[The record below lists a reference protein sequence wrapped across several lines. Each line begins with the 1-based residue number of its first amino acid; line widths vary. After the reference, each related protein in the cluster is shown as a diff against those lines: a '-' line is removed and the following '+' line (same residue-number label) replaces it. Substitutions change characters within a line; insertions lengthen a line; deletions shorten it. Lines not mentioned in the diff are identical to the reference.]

1 MPSTRS
7 GGRPAPKVPTAIEIW
22 KRFAGQIEDYL
33 DARGHNI
40 ADWHQGT
47 RDEYGRLR
55 MSSRKLLVLLRYAP
69 DESPFRTDAERG
81 GRQSRAQRVL
91 EETLN
96 EAMRLRAST
105 EAIGS
110 RGEVR
115 WNPDE
120 FAWRDP
126 VDQKRIDEQLAVER
140 VEAARAQEDLLTDLG
155 FT

>member
-7 GGRPAPKVPTAIEIW
+7 GGRPAPKVPTAIELW
-22 KRFAGQIEDYL
+22 KRYAGQIESDL
-33 DARGHNI
+33 TRLGIDI
-40 ADWHQGT
+40 ADWHQAT
-47 RDEYGRLR
+47 RDEHGRLKL
-55 MSSRKLLVLLRYAP
+55 SSRKLLVLLKYLP
-69 DESPFRTDAERG
+69 DESQTRTDAERG
-81 GRQSRAQRVL
+81 GRQTRGQRVL

-115 WNPDE
+115 WDPDE
-120 FAWRDP
+120 YAWRDP